1 MDFRG
6 RFYMNII
13 YFDGV
18 CGLCNGFVD
27 FIMKIDK
34 EEKFK
39 FSPLQSEFAKYR
51 LLPKYTEDLKSVVV
65 EIDGEILEKSDAVF
79 RVLESLGGKWKL
91 AASLKIIPSFLRNAG
106 YDLVAEMR
114 YKIFGKK
121 STCRLPTPKEK
132 DRFIL

>member
-1 MDFRG
+1 
-6 RFYMNII
+6 MNII

-27 FIMKIDK
+27 FIMKIDSAG
-34 EEKFK
+34 KFK
-39 FSPLQSEFAKYR
+39 FSPLQSEFAKSR
-51 LLPKYTEDLKSVVV
+51 LLPRYTDDLKSVVV

-79 RVLESLGGKWKL
+79 KVFETLGGKWKI
-91 AASLKIIPSFLRNAG
+91 AAKLKILPLFLRNAG

-121 STCRLPTPKEK
+121 DTCRLPTLEEKE
-132 DRFIL
+132 RFIL

>member
-1 MDFRG
+1 
-6 RFYMNII
+6 MNII

-27 FIMKIDK
+27 FIMKIDTAG
-34 EEKFK
+34 KFK
-39 FSPLQSEFAKYR
+39 FSPLQSEFAKSR
-51 LLPKYTEDLKSVVV
+51 LLPRYTEDLKSVVV

-79 RVLESLGGKWKL
+79 KVFETLGGKWKI
-91 AASLKIIPSFLRNAG
+91 AAKLKILPLFLRNAG

-121 STCRLPTPKEK
+121 DTCRLPTPEEKE
-132 DRFIL
+132 RFVL

>member
-1 MDFRG
+1 
-6 RFYMNII
+6 MNII

-27 FIMKIDK
+27 FIMKIDTAG
-34 EEKFK
+34 KFK
-39 FSPLQSEFAKYR
+39 FSPLQSEFAKSR
-51 LLPKYTEDLKSVVV
+51 LLPRYTEDLKSVVV

-79 RVLESLGGKWKL
+79 KVFETLGGKWKI
-91 AASLKIIPSFLRNAG
+91 AAKLKILPLFLRNAG

-121 STCRLPTPKEK
+121 DTCRLPTPEEKE
-132 DRFIL
+132 RFIL

>member
-1 MDFRG
+1 
-6 RFYMNII
+6 MNII

-27 FIMKIDK
+27 FIMKIDTAG
-34 EEKFK
+34 KFK
-39 FSPLQSEFAKYR
+39 FSPLQSEFAKSR
-51 LLPKYTEDLKSVVV
+51 LLPRYTEDLKSVVV

-79 RVLESLGGKWKL
+79 KVFVTLGGKWKI
-91 AASLKIIPSFLRNAG
+91 AAKLKILPLFLRNAG

-121 STCRLPTPKEK
+121 DTCRLPTPEEKE
-132 DRFIL
+132 RFIL

>member
-1 MDFRG
+1 
-6 RFYMNII
+6 MNII

-27 FIMKIDK
+27 FMMKIDK

-39 FSPLQSEFAKYR
+39 FSPLQSEFAKSR

-65 EIDGEILEKSDAVF
+65 EIDGEILEKSDAVL

-91 AASLKIIPSFLRNAG
+91 ASSLKIIPSFLRNAG

>member
-1 MDFRG
+1 
-6 RFYMNII
+6 MNII

-34 EEKFK
+34 EGKFK
-39 FSPLQSEFAKYR
+39 FSPLQSEFAKSR
-51 LLPKYTEDLKSVVV
+51 LSPRYTEDLKSVVV
-65 EIDGEILEKSDAVF
+65 EMNGEILEKSDAVF
-79 RVLESLGGKWKL
+79 KVFEALGGKWKIL
-91 AASLKIIPSFLRNAG
+91 SKLRILPPFIRNSG

-121 STCRLPTPKEK
+121 DTCRLPTPEEKE
-132 DRFIL
+132 RFIL

>member
-1 MDFRG
+1 
-6 RFYMNII
+6 MNII

-27 FIMKIDK
+27 FIMKIDT
-34 EEKFK
+34 EGKFK
-39 FSPLQSEFAKYR
+39 FSPLQSEFAKSR

-79 RVLESLGGKWKL
+79 KVMETLGGKWKL
-91 AASLKIIPSFLRNAG
+91 ASTLKILPLFLRNAG
-106 YDLVAEMR
+106 YDLVAEWR

-121 STCRLPTPKEK
+121 DTCRLPTPEEKE
-132 DRFIL
+132 RFIL